1 MRATMNFIEQVVAA
15 CAALLLLAFTIL
27 ILVDIA
33 CRYWLHI
40 PLAWPA
46 ELTVLLFQW
55 TAFLGAAVALRRGS
69 HFGLDL
75 IRSMLPARVR
85 RVVHWAI
92 LALTLVANVLLVS
105 VSLDM
110 IAQQKFSSYPTLPF
124 SHAAGYYCVLLSA
137 CLMVAF
143 TLEFAISGPAYK
155 PESAISE

>member
-1 MRATMNFIEQVVAA
+1 MRRVMNFVEHVVAA
-15 CAALLLLAFTIL
+15 CAALFLLIFTIL

-40 PLAWPA
+40 PLSWPT

-75 IRSMLPARVR
+75 VVSAVPQTMRSILR
-85 RVVHWAI
+85 WAI
-92 LALTLVANVLLVS
+92 LGLTLVANLLLIS

-110 IAQQKFSSYPTLPF
+110 IAQQKFSSYPTLPV
-124 SHAAGYYCVLLSA
+124 SHASAYYGLLISA
-137 CLMVAF
+137 CVMAVF
-143 TLEFAISGPAYK
+143 TIEFMISGP
-155 PESAISE
+155 PSREETR